1 MAKYSVLYT
10 EAFYKSLKPIP
21 KKDAKRILQKTRSLA
36 EDPRLLGSQKLA
48 GQERYRIRQ
57 GNYRILYSIEEDRLI
72 VVVVKV
78 GHRREV
84 YER

>member
-10 EAFYKSLKPIP
+10 EAFYKSLDQIP

-36 EDPRLLGSQKLA
+36 DNPRPFGCQKLG

-57 GNYRILYSIEEDRLI
+57 GNYRIIYSIEDGRLI
-72 VVVVKV
+72 VLVVKV
-78 GHRREV
+78 GHRREI